1 MRLSLITLVFTSMLA
16 ACASPYGNFIKS
28 APTSLNDKLV
38 ADTVKQLVALYPPAS
53 THFEIDQPTSDGYGN
68 ALVKQLRVKG
78 YAVAVKAVEPMFI
91 KTHETTAGALRLRYV
106 LDAPANLYRLT
117 VSVDHKTITRAFVE
131 QNNMIIPAG
140 AWVQKEQ

>member
-1 MRLSLITLVFTSMLA
+1 MRLSLTILVCTSMLA

-38 ADTVKQLVALYPPAS
+38 ADTVKQLVALYQPAS
-53 THFEIDQPTSDGYGN
+53 THFEIDQSTSDGYGN
-68 ALVKQLRVKG
+68 ALVKQLRAKG
-78 YAVAVKAVEPMFI
+78 YAVKAVEPTFI
-91 KTHETTAGALRLRYV
+91 ETHETIAGALRLRYV

-117 VSVDHKTITRAFVE
+117 VSVDHKTITRAYVE

-140 AWVQKEQ
+140 AWIQKEQ